1 MSALYPSNVST
12 RVTSHRIPS
21 YRTTCAGVTSSGQ
34 LIVNSTSSCAF
45 TAFAANIAVGDWIS
59 ARPCSL
65 PFQKAKNDGEGEG
78 VLSPPLLP
86 FNIGIGPRPNV
97 LTAAQAKTAANDTTS
112 AAVWCGKQD
121 LNSMSRTI
129 YATYCAPK
137 YFYAQYAVFSF
148 NSVPSNTAPLRVIKG
163 KLKNGNYWQ
172 TVSESEEIISLAE
185 IR

>member
-1 MSALYPSNVST
+1 MTMSALYPSNVST

-78 VLSPPLLP
+78 DSLSPASSIQ
-86 FNIGIGPRPNV
+86 FRIGLCPNV
-97 LTAAQAKTAANDTTS
+97 FAAAQAKNRRERYNVRGGLVRETGLEFNEQNHLCHILCTQVFLCTI
-112 AAVWCGKQD
+112 CGIFIQFC
-121 LNSMSRTI
+121 TV
-129 YATYCAPK
+129 
-137 YFYAQYAVFSF
+137 QYSPIASY
-148 NSVPSNTAPLRVIKG
+148 KG
-163 KLKNGNYWQ
+163 
-172 TVSESEEIISLAE
+172 
-185 IR
+185 